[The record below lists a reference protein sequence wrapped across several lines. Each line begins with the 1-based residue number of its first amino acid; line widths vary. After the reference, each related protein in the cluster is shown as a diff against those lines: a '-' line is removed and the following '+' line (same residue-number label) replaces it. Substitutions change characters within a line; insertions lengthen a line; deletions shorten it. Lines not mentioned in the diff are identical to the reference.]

1 MTRDHLPAIEQARE
15 RFKATV
21 DAEHLGQAEV
31 SVRVVPLTPEEAIG
45 RPWRRDFPIIK
56 GKERVIEA
64 EVLRTKGQAFTD
76 SPQEFRGTLRDVMD
90 LELTTH
96 QHRAVFVASL
106 NAVLSHLG
114 MVEATVHCKDEEP
127 ERCAREIADT
137 IARRFGSVSVGLIG
151 LNPAI
156 AERLVDRFGA
166 DRVRITDLDP
176 DNVGRRRFGVEIW
189 NGDGRTADLIDA
201 SDVVLFTGTTLVNAT
216 FDGIMELIENGGK
229 EHLVYGIT
237 AAGVCRLTGMDR
249 ICPCGRSA

>member
-1 MTRDHLPAIEQARE
+1 MTRDHLPAIEQARVQ
-15 RFKATV
+15 FKTIV
-21 DAEHLGQAEV
+21 DAEHLMQAEV
-31 SVRVVPLTPEEAIG
+31 SVRVIPLTPEEAIG

-64 EVLRTKGQAFTD
+64 KVLGAKGQAFTD
-76 SPQEFRGTLRDVMD
+76 SPQEFRGTLRDVMN
-90 LELTTH
+90 LELTTN
-96 QHRAVFVASL
+96 QHRAVFIASL
-106 NAVLSHLG
+106 NAVLSHLE
-114 MVEATVHCKDEEP
+114 MVNATVHCKDEEP
-127 ERCAREIADT
+127 ERCALEIADT

-156 AERLVDRFGA
+156 AERLVDRFGV

-176 DNVGRRRFGVEIW
+176 DNVGRMRFGVEIW

-216 FDGIMELIENGGK
+216 FDGILELIESGGK
-229 EHLVYGIT
+229 AHMVYGAT
-237 AAGVCRLTGMDR
+237 AAGVCFLNGMDR